1 MQCLWGGDCTAVK
14 TFDYSMGAIKDWKNH
29 IASHL
34 AESSEVVGGS
44 AGRVKCRWG
53 GCNKEVERGYLFK
66 HITTH
71 EVRFKLLCPRGC
83 GVAIRGDNLER
94 HLRVCQ
100 AQLDE

>member
-53 GCNKEVERGYLFK
+53 ECNKEVERGYLFK